1 MSRLR
6 SHLVESG
13 AAFRAVF
20 RNANL
25 RRMQLG
31 LAGSVVGHWAY
42 VVVVSVFAYD
52 VAGVS
57 AVGVLWLVRMLPAAI
72 LSPVAAM
79 LADRYRRERVML
91 GSDLVRA
98 GLIVGAAAV
107 VWLGAPDVIVFA
119 LASLVAVAAT
129 PVEPASRGLLPS
141 LVSTPG
147 ELTAGNVVA
156 GSIASF
162 GFFLGPALGGV
173 LLIVVDVPT
182 AFVATAVP
190 VLGSAFFVARIHGPE
205 RQRDAVRRENFAGEA
220 LAGFRTI
227 VGDRRL
233 RLLVGLLTAT
243 TIVDGAL
250 EVLIVVS
257 AIELL
262 DLGNP
267 GVGYLNTAFGVGAL
281 VGSIAA
287 IGLVGVRRLSLP
299 FLGGVVLWG
308 LPVVLM
314 AAFVE
319 PAVALAG
326 LALVGV
332 GNMFVDVAGST
343 LVQRAVPDEVLSRVF
358 GMMQSLW
365 LAALALGA
373 MLAPVLVNRLGPREA
388 LLVTG
393 CFLPALVIV
402 FGSRLVRVD
411 AAATAP
417 ARDRLALLRAIP
429 MFGLLP
435 GPTLERLVSRLIP
448 VEFEAGT
455 ELMRQGDP
463 GDRFY
468 VIAEGAAEVTIDGRL
483 VSTLQTGDFAGEIAL
498 LRSVPRTATV
508 VAKGPVLALALERDD
523 FLGAVAGN
531 TPSARAA
538 DAVIGARLAV

>member
-1 MSRLR
+1 
-6 SHLVESG
+6 
-13 AAFRAVF
+13 
-20 RNANL
+20 
-25 RRMQLG
+25 
-31 LAGSVVGHWAY
+31 
-42 VVVVSVFAYD
+42 
-52 VAGVS
+52 
-57 AVGVLWLVRMLPAAI
+57 
-72 LSPVAAM
+72 
-79 LADRYRRERVML
+79 
-91 GSDLVRA
+91 
-98 GLIVGAAAV
+98 
-107 VWLGAPDVIVFA
+107 
-119 LASLVAVAAT
+119 
-129 PVEPASRGLLPS
+129 
-141 LVSTPG
+141 
-147 ELTAGNVVA
+147 
-156 GSIASF
+156 
-162 GFFLGPALGGV
+162 
-173 LLIVVDVPT
+173 
-182 AFVATAVP
+182 
-190 VLGSAFFVARIHGPE
+190 
-205 RQRDAVRRENFAGEA
+205 
-220 LAGFRTI
+220 
-227 VGDRRL
+227 
-233 RLLVGLLTAT
+233 
-243 TIVDGAL
+243 VDGAL

-343 LVQRAVPDEVLSRVF
+343 LVQRAVPDEVLSRFF

-373 MLAPVLVNRLGPREA
+373 MLAPLLVNRLGPREA

-483 VSTLQTGDFAGEIAL
+483 VNTLQTGDFAGDIAL

-508 VAKGPVLALALERDD
+508 VAKGPVLALALERHD

-538 DAVIGARLAV
+538 DAVIGARLAA